1 MSFVL
6 WLVSCLFACQINALS
21 NLHPQPP
28 NHHHRRGS
36 PGSVVRAAAAAA
48 RSSRTPHHLESPSLT
63 LKQKAGSMAD
73 TSSSNHA
80 LGSAY
85 NAVDL
90 GKKLAGLDALVTQVE
105 QPLHQDRFQKVQ
117 VKLID
122 FRSQAATMPCM
133 KSRRQDGVRQ
143 EL

>member
-1 MSFVL
+1 
-6 WLVSCLFACQINALS
+6 
-21 NLHPQPP
+21 
-28 NHHHRRGS
+28 
-36 PGSVVRAAAAAA
+36 
-48 RSSRTPHHLESPSLT
+48 
-63 LKQKAGSMAD
+63 MAD
-73 TSSSNHA
+73 TSSSNNSNHA

-117 VKLID
+117 VTLID

-133 KSRRQDGVRQ
+133 KSRKQDGVGN